1 MNKTS
6 ASCAGE
12 AMSGP
17 ATESKVVDST
27 VTDIRDSQQGS
38 GNNTVGGGTV
48 ARSRRRVVC
57 AGKRKRRY
65 PRPRH
70 FLNDNFYDRAPMSP
84 PMPSYTGIHE
94 L

>member
-48 ARSRRRVVC
+48 ARPRGRVVG
-57 AGKRKRRY
+57 AGKRKSRY
-65 PRPRH
+65 PRPCH
-70 FLNDNFYDRAPMSP
+70 VVNDNFYYRAPMRT
-84 PMPSYTGIHE
+84 PMPGYTGIHE